1 MVILRRKL
9 ENWNSRILHA
19 PKEIGSGVSGLG
31 SFCFQFG
38 ESEGVLRRRFHRHGG
53 LRLRRNQQNIKKWR
67 PNTYRENNQSN
78 RRHAETWV
86 NLERSLW
93 HSYLYASLGA
103 AKFGSSSFTHPITQK
118 WRSCMSFF
126 PIELES
132 ERACFR
138 NHSQKTNV
146 YTCQVVPENN
156 NDIQQ

>member
-19 PKEIGSGVSGLG
+19 PKEIESGVSGLG
-31 SFCFQFG
+31 SFRFQFC

-93 HSYLYASLGA
+93 HSYLYASLEA
-103 AKFGSSSFTHPITQK
+103 AKFGSSSFTHPK
-118 WRSCMSFF
+118 MALVHEFF
-126 PIELES
+126 PYWTWVRTSMLSGSFTEDECLYLS
-132 ERACFR
+132 GCSR
-138 NHSQKTNV
+138 K
-146 YTCQVVPENN
+146 
-156 NDIQQ
+156 